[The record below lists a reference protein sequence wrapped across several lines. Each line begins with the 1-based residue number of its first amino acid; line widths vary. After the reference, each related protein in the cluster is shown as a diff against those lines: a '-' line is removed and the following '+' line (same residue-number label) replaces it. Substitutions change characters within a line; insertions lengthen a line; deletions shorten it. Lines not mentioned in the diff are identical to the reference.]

1 MKIARK
7 DKEKFGALVNKLRQ
21 KMPRDMN
28 SLRKVAAEC
37 DMNFSTLN
45 DIEKGDGFPTE
56 AVVLQLSEKLLLSDK
71 DRYGLL
77 DKYSGIAK
85 VAPPDIDRYLISEHG
100 KAWWDILRLAEGKD
114 IPPDTFQK
122 IKEIITALE
131 DKKDEPAEQPEH

>member
-7 DKEKFGALVNKLRQ
+7 DKVRFGALVNKFRQ
-21 KMPRDMN
+21 KMPQDMN
-28 SLRKVAAEC
+28 SLRKVAADC

-56 AVVLQLSEKLLLSDK
+56 AVVLRLSENLLLSEE
-71 DRYGLL
+71 DRHGLL
-77 DKYSGIAK
+77 NKYSDVAK

-114 IPPDTFQK
+114 IPPDTFKQ
-122 IKEIITALE
+122 IKKIITALE
-131 DKKDEPAEQPEH
+131 DKKDEPAEQSEH

>member
-7 DKEKFGALVNKLRQ
+7 DKVKFGTLVNKLRQ

-28 SLRKVAAEC
+28 PLRKVAAEC

-56 AVVLQLSEKLLLSDK
+56 AVILRLSENLLLSDE
-71 DRYGLL
+71 DRHGLL
-77 DKYSGIAK
+77 DKYSDIAK

-100 KAWWDILRLAEGKD
+100 KGKD
-114 IPPDTFQK
+114 IPPDTFTE
-122 IKEIITALE
+122 IKKIITALE
-131 DKKDEPAEQPEH
+131 DKKDEPAEQSEH